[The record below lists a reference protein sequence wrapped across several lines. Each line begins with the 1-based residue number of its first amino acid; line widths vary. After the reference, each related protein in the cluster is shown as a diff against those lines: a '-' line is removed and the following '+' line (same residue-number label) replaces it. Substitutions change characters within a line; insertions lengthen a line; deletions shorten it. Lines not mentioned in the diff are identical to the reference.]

1 MSLLPRTGRLKGLRA
16 LQRFHLEKEFK
27 FSKYLTPWRR
37 AELAKHVEIG
47 EELVEAY
54 FTMRRRGNDKTLII
68 RAIKIRTGPFFKF
81 RISKF
86 HLNPI
91 TRGD

>member
-16 LQRFHLEKEFK
+16 LQRFDLEKEFK
-27 FSKYLTPWRR
+27 FNKYLTPWRR

-54 FTMRRRGNDKTLII
+54 FTMRRRGNDKSHQNPNGI
-68 RAIKIRTGPFFKF
+68 FF
-81 RISKF
+81 
-86 HLNPI
+86 LNSEYPNSI
-91 TRGD
+91 